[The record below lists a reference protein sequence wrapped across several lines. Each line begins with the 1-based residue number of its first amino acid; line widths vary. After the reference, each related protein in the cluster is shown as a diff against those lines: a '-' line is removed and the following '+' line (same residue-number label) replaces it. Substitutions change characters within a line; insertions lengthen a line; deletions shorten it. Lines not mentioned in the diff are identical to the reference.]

1 MGAIAAD
8 DPLYVLAAFAALRP
22 GEDPPDGVLAMLTA
36 RPAWHADAACRG
48 RGTAVFFAGS
58 TDTAKQVCDGC
69 PVVAE
74 CAAAGQDERHGVWG
88 GLSEDD
94 RRKARRN
101 AA

>member
-1 MGAIAAD
+1 M
-8 DPLYVLAAFAALRP
+8 DPDVTAGLMVPGDGLDLFEAL
-22 GEDPPDGVLAMLTA
+22 LA
-36 RPAWHADAACRG
+36 RPAWHAHAACRG
-48 RGTAVFFAGS
+48 KGTAAFFAATS
-58 TDTAKQVCDGC
+58 DTARRVCAAC

-74 CAAAGQDERHGVWG
+74 CAEAGQDERHGVWG